1 MISEILDHF
10 KPTQPLPITPA
21 EKGLTYAQPEPGKIE
36 MREVEKSFARLF
48 ASDDGQRVLA
58 HLQVLTFQ
66 RALGPGVADEQLRY
80 IEGQRSM
87 VATILRLIERGRKPR

>member
-1 MISEILDHF
+1 MISEIIEHF
-10 KPTQPLPITPA
+10 KGQDPLPITPA
-21 EKGLTYAQPEPGKIE
+21 EKGLTYAVPEPGKTE
-36 MREVEKSFARLF
+36 MRDIEKAFTRLF
-48 ASDDGQRVLA
+48 ATDDGQRVLA

-87 VATILRLIERGRKPR
+87 VATILRLIDRGRKPR

>member
-1 MISEILDHF
+1 MILDLL
-10 KPTQPLPITPA
+10 KQRNSLPITPA
-21 EKGLTYAQPEPGKIE
+21 EKGLTYAQPEPGRLE

-48 ASDDGQRVLA
+48 ATDDGQRVLA

-87 VATILRLIERGRKPR
+87 VATILRLIDHGRKPR